1 MATSR
6 GVIPLVAAIVGAS
19 LMAWGFVSG
28 ISAALEASGN
38 GAGLWVGVFL
48 LGAALALAAL
58 IIAIVRLVKGG
69 SKPLAWA
76 TIVIALL
83 PIVGVVV
90 LAIQARG

>member
-6 GVIPLVAAIVGAS
+6 GVVPLFAAIVGAS

-28 ISAALEASGN
+28 ISAALDGSGN

-48 LGAALALAAL
+48 LGAALVLAAL

-69 SKPLAWA
+69 SKPLTWA
-76 TIVIALL
+76 TIVIAAL
-83 PIVGVVV
+83 PVAGVVAV
-90 LAIQARG
+90 AVAARA

>member
-6 GVIPLVAAIVGAS
+6 GVVSLFAAIVGAS

-28 ISAALEASGN
+28 ISAALDGSGN

-48 LGAALALAAL
+48 LGAALVLAAL

-69 SKPLAWA
+69 SKPLALA
-76 TIVIALL
+76 TIVIAAL
-83 PIVGVVV
+83 PIAGVVAAAV
-90 LAIQARG
+90 AARA